1 MSKKKKILV
10 TGGAGFIGSNLVDE
24 LIKKNYKVVVV
35 DDLSFG
41 KRKYVNK
48 KAKFYKLSI
57 ENKKLKEVFRKEKPQ
72 IVFHLAAQKDVRK
85 SVADPIFDAQIN
97 ILGSLNLLENCLKYK
112 VKKFIFTS
120 SGGAIYGDT
129 KKVPTPEDHPEWP
142 ISPYAVAKLT
152 IDKYL
157 HFYHQVYGLKYVSLR
172 LANIYGP
179 RQDAEGE
186 AGVVAIFI
194 NKLLKGKRPIIN
206 GDGKQTR
213 DYVYVDDVVRACLLS
228 FKNKITGIY
237 NIGTSKE
244 TSVNQ
249 LFRKLIKI
257 DKFKIKEKYGPAMP
271 GEQMRSNLSYKKA
284 QKEMGWQS
292 RINLDEGLKKTIEW
306 FRNN

>member
-1 MSKKKKILV
+1 MSKKRKILV

-24 LIKKNYKVVVV
+24 LIKKGFSVVVI

-41 KRKYVNK
+41 KRKYLNK
-48 KAKFYKLSI
+48 RAKFYKLGVESG
-57 ENKKLKEVFRKEKPQ
+57 KLGEIFKKEKPQ

-85 SVADPIFDAQIN
+85 SVADPVFDAQIN

-112 VKKFIFTS
+112 VKKVIFTS
-120 SGGAIYGDT
+120 TGGAIYGDT
-129 KKVPTPEDHPEWP
+129 KKVPTSEDHPEWP
-142 ISPYAVAKLT
+142 VSPYGVAKLS

-157 HFYHQVYGLKYVSLR
+157 HYYHEVRGLNYVCLR
-172 LANIYGP
+172 LANVYGP

-186 AGVVAIFI
+186 AGVIAIFI
-194 NKLLKGKRPIIN
+194 SKLLKGKQLIIN

-213 DYVYVDDVVRACLLS
+213 DYVYVDDIVRACLLS
-228 FKNKITGIY
+228 LRNKIIGVY

-249 LFRKLIKI
+249 LFKKLVRIG
-257 DKFKIKEKYGPAMP
+257 KFKTEEKHGPAMP

-284 QKEMGWQS
+284 KKEMGWQPKVS
-292 RINLDEGLKKTIEW
+292 LDEGLEKTIEW